1 MKGKLENLLKDKKK
15 LIGIIVAVLLI
26 VVIAIICVFAM
37 SKKEDKNVLE
47 LKQEQFVVEYGDKIS
62 LNAGD
67 YLKEDT
73 NNNIITNTNVEIL
86 GDKKYEEGKE
96 YYSIGNYQVQ
106 LTYENEKV
114 QAQVTVKDT
123 TLPTLNVPTIIEIP
137 KNTDLSKY
145 DFKSLITAN
154 DLAQLTDLKFDT
166 SKVDMT
172 KEGEYQATV
181 SVEDSSK
188 NKAEKTF
195 TIKVVA
201 ELKENEKATTEVVK
215 NVDGTTKVVVKKET
229 ANSNNEKDDNKSSNT
244 SNSGSTNKP
253 TSNNNSSSSNTS
265 NSTSTTNKPSSGS
278 SSSKPSGGTSSTDKP
293 SSSGGSSSNKPSGG
307 NTDKPS
313 SGGSTSKPSDND
325 DKEEEKPHTHVFTV
339 NTGKWFKTQAECEAY
354 VDSVMEYWGNK
365 LDNGE
370 ITYEE
375 YGKKCPMGYEVYR
388 CTCGMR
394 GVNLSYAS

>member
-26 VVIAIICVFAM
+26 IVIAIICIFAI
-37 SKKEDKNVLE
+37 SKKEAKNVLE
-47 LKQEQFVVEYGDKIS
+47 LKQEQFVVEYGNKIS

-67 YLKEDT
+67 YLKADT
-73 NNNIITNTNVEIL
+73 NKEIVANTNVEIL

-96 YYSIGNYQVQ
+96 YFSIGDYQVE
-106 LTYENEKV
+106 LTYKDEKT
-114 QAQVTVKDT
+114 QAQVTIKDT
-123 TLPTLNVPTIIEIP
+123 TLPTLNVPTTIEIP

-154 DLAQLTDLKFDT
+154 DLSQLTDLKFDT
-166 SKVDMT
+166 TKVDMT

-195 TIKVVA
+195 TIKVIA

-215 NVDGTTKVVVKKET
+215 NEDGTTKVVVKKDT
-229 ANSNNEKDDNKSSNT
+229 TTNEQKDDNKSSNT
-244 SNSGSTNKP
+244 SNSGSTSKP
-253 TSNNNSSSSNTS
+253 SSGSGSSSSSKPSTGGSSSSSSGGTS
-265 NSTSTTNKPSSGS
+265 STNKPSSGS
-278 SSSKPSGGTSSTDKP
+278 GSSSSSKPST
-293 SSSGGSSSNKPSGG
+293 GGSSSNSKPS
-307 NTDKPS
+307 T
-313 SGGSTSKPSDND
+313 GGSTSKPSDND

-354 VDSVMEYWGNK
+354 VESVMEYWGNK

>member
-26 VVIAIICVFAM
+26 IVIAIICVFTM
-37 SKKEDKNVLE
+37 SKKETKNVLE
-47 LKQEQFVVEYGDKIS
+47 LKQDQFVVEYGDKIS
-62 LNAGD
+62 LDAGD
-67 YLKEDT
+67 YLKKDT
-73 NNNIITNTNVEIL
+73 NSDIITNTEVEIL

-96 YYSIGNYQVQ
+96 YYSVGNYQVQ

-201 ELKENEKATTEVVK
+201 ELEENEKATTEVVK
-215 NVDGTTKVVVKKET
+215 NDDGTTKVVVKKET

-293 SSSGGSSSNKPSGG
+293 SNSGGSSSNKPSEG

-325 DKEEEKPHTHVFTV
+325 DKEEEKPHTHIFTS
-339 NTGKWFKTQAECEAY
+339 NTGKWFDTQAECVAYYDKEVARWEAML
-354 VDSVMEYWGNK
+354 SS
-365 LDNGE
+365 GE
-370 ITYEE
+370 KTYEE
-375 YGKKCPMGYEVYR
+375 FCKGCPMGYEVYR
-388 CTCGMR
+388 CTCGKR
-394 GVNLSYAS
+394 TISFSYSS